1 MPSSQKRK
9 VFIVDTSV
17 LLHDKFSIHSFSG
30 NDVILPLI
38 VLDELDKSK
47 ERSGIVGENA
57 RYVNRFLDQIRQHGK
72 LSEGIYLPEYD
83 QNIKISLLK
92 ISDTDEKKNKFL
104 ELNSGDNKIIFYA
117 LELKKKLKKDIT
129 VVTKDINLRVKC
141 ESLGIHSEDYY
152 NDYKNVQDHLPE
164 YKFTYSVS
172 DELIDEIYDNNCVS
186 LSALEV
192 DIGKDLK
199 GGLQNS
205 FVILEGS
212 SKSKS
217 ALCIQKKDLLFLIPN
232 VSSGKKEKNIKKTSL
247 EPKNKEQKFAMHI
260 LNDEKIPL
268 VCLTGLAGSGKTYV
282 ALVTGIDA
290 LMDKQYDR
298 IVITRSIQPVGKDV
312 GFLPGNIEEKMAPW
326 LAPIIDNYSQH
337 FKDKKYFA
345 TMMENGD
352 IEIAPLT
359 YIRGRSFNNTYLI
372 VDEAQN
378 TTIHEL
384 KTIITRV
391 GEKSKVVL
399 MGDTD
404 QIDTPYIDKRS
415 NGLSIVI
422 DKFKNNELM
431 SHIHLTKGE
440 RSALATEASKIL

>member
-1 MPSSQKRK
+1 MPSTPKRK
-9 VFIVDTSV
+9 IFVVDTSV
-17 LLHDKFSIHSFSG
+17 LLHDKFSIHSFRG
-30 NDVILPLI
+30 NDVVLPLI

-47 ERSGIVGENA
+47 ERTGIVGENA
-57 RYVNRFLDQIRQHGK
+57 RYVNRFLDEIRKYGK

-83 QNIKISLLK
+83 QNIKISILK
-92 ISDTDEKKNKFL
+92 ISDADEKKNKFL

-117 LELKKKLKKDIT
+117 LELKKKLKKDVT

-141 ESLGIHSEDYY
+141 ESLGLHAEDYY

-164 YKFTYSVS
+164 YKFSYQVS
-172 DELIDEIYDNNCVS
+172 DSLIDELYDNNCIS
-186 LSALEV
+186 LSSLEEN
-192 DIGKDLK
+192 IGKNLN

-205 FVILEGS
+205 FIILEGD

-217 ALCIQKKDLLFLIPN
+217 ALCIQKKDVVLLLTN
-232 VSSGKKEKNIKKTSL
+232 VSGKKEKNVKKNSL
-247 EPKNKEQKFAMHI
+247 EQKNKEQRFAIHI

-290 LMDKQYDR
+290 LMDKKYDR

-345 TMMENGD
+345 TMMDNGD

-391 GEKSKVVL
+391 GENSKVVL